1 MSLVKQPQLQRIVIS
16 FKQSR
21 KIYER
26 RMFMEDTIVAISTAN
41 GVGAISII
49 RLSGPTALD
58 VASSIFKGK
67 DLKKVASH
75 TINHGYIVDKNG
87 SIIDEVLVSVM
98 LAPKTYTTEDIV
110 EINTHG
116 GIASTNKVL
125 ELCLV
130 NGARLAQP
138 GEFTKRA
145 FLNGRIDLT
154 EAEAI
159 EDVINSST
167 DKSLKLSMNQLTG
180 SLKNLITE
188 IRKDIMSLI
197 ANIEVNIDYPE
208 YEDAE
213 DITLQKLKEKLL
225 PIKTKLEELLKNSN
239 DAKIIKNGINIC
251 MIGRP
256 NVGKSSLLN
265 AFLEEDKAIVTDI
278 AGTTRDIVEGE
289 TIINGIKINF
299 LDTAGIR
306 ETANVV
312 EKIGVDKSKKI
323 INTADLIILVLNN
336 NEKLTPDD
344 LELLDLVKDKNY
356 IIFINKNDLPA
367 KIDLLASKYTNVV
380 YGNTLTTAGIKEL
393 KEMITTLFNLEKIS
407 TNDATY
413 ITNARH
419 KALIEVALNYLNS
432 ALENIDNSYSVDM
445 LEIDIRA
452 CWDTLGEII
461 GATYKDELLDELFS
475 NFCLGK

>member
-1 MSLVKQPQLQRIVIS
+1 
-16 FKQSR
+16 
-21 KIYER
+21 
-26 RMFMEDTIVAISTAN
+26 MEDTIVAISTAR
-41 GVGAISII
+41 GIGAISII
-49 RLSGPTALD
+49 RLSGQNALD
-58 VASSIFKGK
+58 IVSKIFKGK
-67 DLKKVASH
+67 DLKTVASH

-87 SIIDEVLVSVM
+87 STIDEVLVSVM
-98 LAPKTYTTEDIV
+98 RAPKTYTMEDIV

-167 DKSLKLSMNQLTG
+167 DKSLRLSMNQLTG

-188 IRKDIMSLI
+188 IRKDIMNLI

-225 PIKTKLEELLKNSN
+225 PIKSKLEELLKNSN
-239 DAKIIKNGINIC
+239 DAKIIKDGINIC

-265 AFLEEDKAIVTDI
+265 AILEEDKAIVTDI

-306 ETANVV
+306 KTANVV

-344 LELLDLVKDKNY
+344 LELLELVKDKNY
-356 IIFINKNDLPA
+356 IIFINKNDLPS
-367 KIDLLASKYTNVV
+367 KIDLEISKYNNVI
-380 YGNTLTTAGIKEL
+380 YGNTLTTTGIKEL

-419 KALIEVALNYLNS
+419 KALIEIALNYLNS
-432 ALENIDNSYSVDM
+432 ALENIANGYSVDM

-452 CWDTLGEII
+452 CWDTLGEIL

>member
-1 MSLVKQPQLQRIVIS
+1 
-16 FKQSR
+16 
-21 KIYER
+21 
-26 RMFMEDTIVAISTAN
+26 MEDTIVAISTAC

-49 RLSGPTALD
+49 RLSGSKALE
-58 VASSIFKGK
+58 VASKIFKGK

-75 TINHGYIVDKNG
+75 TINHGYIIDKNRN
-87 SIIDEVLVSVM
+87 IIDEVLVSVM
-98 LAPKTYTTEDIV
+98 LAPKTYTMEDIV

-167 DKSLKLSMNQLTG
+167 DKSLILSMNQLTG

-188 IRKDIMSLI
+188 TRKDIMGLI

-213 DITLQKLKEKLL
+213 DITLKRLKEKLL
-225 PIKTKLEELLKNSN
+225 PIKSKLEELLKNSN
-239 DAKIIKNGINIC
+239 DAKIIKDGINIC

-344 LELLDLVKDKNY
+344 LELLDLIKDKNY
-356 IIFINKNDLPA
+356 IIFVNKNDLPA
-367 KIDLLASKYTNVV
+367 NIDLPIGKYTNVV

-393 KEMITTLFNLEKIS
+393 KEMITTIFNLEKIN
-407 TNDATY
+407 TNDPTY

-432 ALENIDNSYSVDM
+432 ALENIDNGYSVDM

>member
-1 MSLVKQPQLQRIVIS
+1 
-16 FKQSR
+16 
-21 KIYER
+21 
-26 RMFMEDTIVAISTAN
+26 MEDTIVAISTAS

-49 RLSGPTALD
+49 RLSGPNALE

-75 TINHGYIVDKNG
+75 TINHGYIIDKNG
-87 SIIDEVLVSVM
+87 RIIDEVLVSVM

-159 EDVINSST
+159 EDVITSST
-167 DKSLKLSMNQLTG
+167 DKSLRLSMNQLTG

-225 PIKTKLEELLKNSN
+225 PIKSKLEELLKNSN
-239 DAKIIKNGINIC
+239 DAKIIKDGINIC

-265 AFLEEDKAIVTDI
+265 AFLEEDKAIVTNI

-306 ETANVV
+306 KTANVV

-344 LELLDLVKDKNY
+344 LELLDLVKNKNY

-367 KIDLLASKYTNVV
+367 NIDLPDKKYVNVV

>member
-1 MSLVKQPQLQRIVIS
+1 
-16 FKQSR
+16 
-21 KIYER
+21 
-26 RMFMEDTIVAISTAN
+26 MEDTIVAISTAS

-49 RLSGPTALD
+49 RLSGSKALE
-58 VASSIFKGK
+58 VASKIFKGK

-75 TINHGYIVDKNG
+75 TINHGYIIDKNRN
-87 SIIDEVLVSVM
+87 IIDEVLVSVM
-98 LAPKTYTTEDIV
+98 LAPKTYTMEDIV

-167 DKSLKLSMNQLTG
+167 DKSLILSMNQLTG

-188 IRKDIMSLI
+188 TRKDIMGLI

-213 DITLQKLKEKLL
+213 DITLKRLKEKLL
-225 PIKTKLEELLKNSN
+225 PIKSKLEELLKNSN
-239 DAKIIKNGINIC
+239 DAKIIKDGINIC

-265 AFLEEDKAIVTDI
+265 TFLEEDKAIVTDI

-344 LELLDLVKDKNY
+344 LELLDLVKDKNN
-356 IIFINKNDLPA
+356 IIFVNKNDLPA
-367 KIDLLASKYTNVV
+367 NIDLPIGKYTNVV

-393 KEMITTLFNLEKIS
+393 KEMITTIFNLEKIN
-407 TNDATY
+407 TNDPTY

-432 ALENIDNSYSVDM
+432 ALENIDNGYSVDM

>member
-1 MSLVKQPQLQRIVIS
+1 
-16 FKQSR
+16 
-21 KIYER
+21 
-26 RMFMEDTIVAISTAN
+26 MEDTIVAISTAS

-49 RLSGPTALD
+49 RLSGSKALD
-58 VASSIFKGK
+58 VASKIFKGK

-75 TINHGYIVDKNG
+75 TINHGYIIDKNRN
-87 SIIDEVLVSVM
+87 IIDEVLVSVM
-98 LAPKTYTTEDIV
+98 LAPKTYTMEDIV

-167 DKSLKLSMNQLTG
+167 DKSLILSMNQLTG

-188 IRKDIMSLI
+188 TRKDIMGLI

-213 DITLQKLKEKLL
+213 DITLKRLKEKLL
-225 PIKTKLEELLKNSN
+225 PIKSKLEELLKNSN
-239 DAKIIKNGINIC
+239 DAKIIKDGINIC

-265 AFLEEDKAIVTDI
+265 TFLEEDKAIVTDI

-344 LELLDLVKDKNY
+344 LELLGLVKDKNY
-356 IIFINKNDLPA
+356 IIFVNKNDLPA
-367 KIDLLASKYTNVV
+367 NIDLPIGKYTNVV

-393 KEMITTLFNLEKIS
+393 KEMITTIFNLEKIN
-407 TNDATY
+407 TNDLTY

-432 ALENIDNSYSVDM
+432 ALKNIDNGYSVDM

>member
-1 MSLVKQPQLQRIVIS
+1 
-16 FKQSR
+16 
-21 KIYER
+21 
-26 RMFMEDTIVAISTAN
+26 MEDTIVAISTAS

-49 RLSGPTALD
+49 RLSGSKALE
-58 VASSIFKGK
+58 VASKIFKGK

-75 TINHGYIVDKNG
+75 TINHGYIIDKNRN
-87 SIIDEVLVSVM
+87 IIDEVLVSVM
-98 LAPKTYTTEDIV
+98 LAPKTYTMEDIV

-159 EDVINSST
+159 EDVIHSST
-167 DKSLKLSMNQLTG
+167 AKSLILSMNQLTG

-188 IRKDIMSLI
+188 TRKDIMGLI

-213 DITLQKLKEKLL
+213 DITLKRLKEKLL
-225 PIKTKLEELLKNSN
+225 PIKSKLEELLKNSN
-239 DAKIIKNGINIC
+239 DAKIIKDGINIC

-265 AFLEEDKAIVTDI
+265 TFLEEDKAIVTDI

-356 IIFINKNDLPA
+356 IIFVNKNDLPA
-367 KIDLLASKYTNVV
+367 NIDLPIGKYTNVV

-393 KEMITTLFNLEKIS
+393 KEMITTIFNLEKIN
-407 TNDATY
+407 TNDPTY

-432 ALENIDNSYSVDM
+432 ALENIDNGYSVDM

>member
-1 MSLVKQPQLQRIVIS
+1 
-16 FKQSR
+16 
-21 KIYER
+21 
-26 RMFMEDTIVAISTAN
+26 MEDTIVAISTAS

-49 RLSGPTALD
+49 RLSGSKALE
-58 VASSIFKGK
+58 VASKIFKGK

-75 TINHGYIVDKNG
+75 TINHGYIIDKNRN
-87 SIIDEVLVSVM
+87 IIDEVLVSVM
-98 LAPKTYTTEDIV
+98 LAPKTYTMEDIV

-167 DKSLKLSMNQLTG
+167 DKSLILSMNQLTG

-188 IRKDIMSLI
+188 TRKDIMGLI

-213 DITLQKLKEKLL
+213 DITLKRLKEKLL
-225 PIKTKLEELLKNSN
+225 PIKSKLEELLKNSN
-239 DAKIIKNGINIC
+239 DAKIIKDGINIC

-344 LELLDLVKDKNY
+344 LELLDLIKDKNY
-356 IIFINKNDLPA
+356 IIFVNKNDLPA
-367 KIDLLASKYTNVV
+367 NIDLPIGKYTNVV
-380 YGNTLTTAGIKEL
+380 YGNTLTPAGIKEL
-393 KEMITTLFNLEKIS
+393 KEMITTVFNLEKIN
-407 TNDATY
+407 TNDPTY

-432 ALENIDNSYSVDM
+432 ALENIDNGYSVDM

-475 NFCLGK
+475 NFCIGK

>member
-1 MSLVKQPQLQRIVIS
+1 
-16 FKQSR
+16 
-21 KIYER
+21 
-26 RMFMEDTIVAISTAN
+26 MEDTIVAISTAS

-49 RLSGPTALD
+49 RLSGSKALD
-58 VASSIFKGK
+58 VASKIFKGK

-75 TINHGYIVDKNG
+75 TINHGYIIDKNRN
-87 SIIDEVLVSVM
+87 IIDEVLVSVM
-98 LAPKTYTTEDIV
+98 LAPKTYTMEDIV

-167 DKSLKLSMNQLTG
+167 DKSLILSMNQLTG

-188 IRKDIMSLI
+188 TRKDIMGLI

-213 DITLQKLKEKLL
+213 DITLKRLKEKLL
-225 PIKTKLEELLKNSN
+225 PIKSKLEELLKNSN
-239 DAKIIKNGINIC
+239 DAKIIKDGINIC

-344 LELLDLVKDKNY
+344 LELLDLIKDKNY
-356 IIFINKNDLPA
+356 IIFVNKNDLPA
-367 KIDLLASKYTNVV
+367 NIDLPIGKYTNVV

-393 KEMITTLFNLEKIS
+393 KEMITTIFNLEKIN
-407 TNDATY
+407 TNDPTY

-432 ALENIDNSYSVDM
+432 ALENIDNGYSVDM

-452 CWDTLGEII
+452 CWDTLGETI

>member
-1 MSLVKQPQLQRIVIS
+1 
-16 FKQSR
+16 
-21 KIYER
+21 
-26 RMFMEDTIVAISTAN
+26 MEDTIVAISTAS

-49 RLSGPTALD
+49 RLSGPNALE

-75 TINHGYIVDKNG
+75 TINHGYIIDKNG

-116 GIASTNKVL
+116 GIASTNKGL

-159 EDVINSST
+159 EDVITSST
-167 DKSLKLSMNQLTG
+167 DKSLRLSMNQLTG

-225 PIKTKLEELLKNSN
+225 PIKSKLEELLKNSN
-239 DAKIIKNGINIC
+239 DAKIIKDGINIC

-278 AGTTRDIVEGE
+278 AGTTRDIVEGQ

-306 ETANVV
+306 KTANVV

-323 INTADLIILVLNN
+323 INMADLIILVLNN

-344 LELLDLVKDKNY
+344 LELLDLVKNKNY
-356 IIFINKNDLPA
+356 IIFVNKNDLPA
-367 KIDLLASKYTNVV
+367 NLDLPDKKYANVV
-380 YGNTLTTAGIKEL
+380 YGNTLTTTGIKEL

>member
-1 MSLVKQPQLQRIVIS
+1 
-16 FKQSR
+16 
-21 KIYER
+21 
-26 RMFMEDTIVAISTAN
+26 MEDTIVAISTAC

-49 RLSGPTALD
+49 RLSGSKALE
-58 VASSIFKGK
+58 VASKIFKGK

-75 TINHGYIVDKNG
+75 TINHGYIIDKNRN
-87 SIIDEVLVSVM
+87 IIDEVLVSVM
-98 LAPKTYTTEDIV
+98 LAPKTYTMEDIV

-167 DKSLKLSMNQLTG
+167 DKSLILSMNQLTG

-188 IRKDIMSLI
+188 TRKDIMGLI

-213 DITLQKLKEKLL
+213 DITLKRLKEKLL
-225 PIKTKLEELLKNSN
+225 PIKSKLEELLKNSN
-239 DAKIIKNGINIC
+239 DAKIIKDGINIC

-344 LELLDLVKDKNY
+344 LDLLDLIKDKNY
-356 IIFINKNDLPA
+356 IIFVNKNDLPA
-367 KIDLLASKYTNVV
+367 NIDLPIGKYTNVV

-393 KEMITTLFNLEKIS
+393 KEMITTIFNLEKIN
-407 TNDATY
+407 TNDPTY

-432 ALENIDNSYSVDM
+432 ALENIDNGYSVDM